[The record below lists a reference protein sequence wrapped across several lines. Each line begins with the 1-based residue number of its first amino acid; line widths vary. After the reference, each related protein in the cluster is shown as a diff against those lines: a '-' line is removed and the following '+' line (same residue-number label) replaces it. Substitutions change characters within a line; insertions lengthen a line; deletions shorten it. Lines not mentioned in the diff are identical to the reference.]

1 MEAGATGRIE
11 VRLAA
16 RPAIPA
22 PPTPEPVDITRVYE
36 NVAGKVDT
44 LAKKL
49 SGRSAYYPSD
59 RARRLKREERV
70 SVVVRF
76 IVNEAGDT
84 QDVTVVESAEKAV
97 DDVVVAAVRTWKY
110 QPATKQGVR
119 VKVHMI
125 FRQIFL
131 GG

>member
-1 MEAGATGRIE
+1 
-11 VRLAA
+11 VD
-16 RPAIPA
+16 
-22 PPTPEPVDITRVYE
+22 PERVYE
-36 NVAGKVDT
+36 NELGKVDT

-49 SGRSAYYPSD
+49 SGSSPSYPSD
-59 RARRLKREERV
+59 RAKRLKSEERV

-76 IVNEAGDT
+76 IVSETGEVR
-84 QDVTVVESAEKAV
+84 DVSVVESGGKVV
-97 DDVVVAAVRTWKY
+97 DEVVVAAVRTWKY

-125 FRQIFL
+125 FKQTFL